1 MKSLS
6 GKNIVAAITF
16 VATLL
21 STSYAHAGPRFL
33 CIFDDQQ
40 AGTRFELNI
49 RESSDE
55 GTLTYKYS
63 PIASSAVVEGQMQ
76 LTRTSATWS
85 HFVFTGKDSI
95 ATVKASVPV
104 ELDNSSIYVELDLK
118 LEDKMTQF
126 IKWLDCSRVR

>member
-6 GKNIVAAITF
+6 GKNIAAAIAF

-33 CIFDDQQ
+33 CVFAEQQ
-40 AGTRFELNI
+40 EDTRVELNI
-49 RESSDE
+49 RESSAG

-63 PIASSAVVEGQMQ
+63 PVASPTVFEGKMKI
-76 LTRTSATWS
+76 TKTGATWS

-104 ELDNSSIYVELDLK
+104 GLDNNSVYVEMDVK
-118 LEDKMTQF
+118 VEDKMTRF

>member
-1 MKSLS
+1 MKSLF
-6 GKNIVAAITF
+6 GKNIAAAITF

-33 CIFDDQQ
+33 CVFAEQQ
-40 AGTRFELNI
+40 EDTRVELNI
-49 RESSDE
+49 RESSAE

-63 PIASSAVVEGQMQ
+63 PKANSAVVEGQVQ

-104 ELDNSSIYVELDLK
+104 ELNNNSVFVEMDLK
-118 LEDKMTQF
+118 VEDKMVLF
-126 IKWLDCSRVR
+126 INWLNCSRVR